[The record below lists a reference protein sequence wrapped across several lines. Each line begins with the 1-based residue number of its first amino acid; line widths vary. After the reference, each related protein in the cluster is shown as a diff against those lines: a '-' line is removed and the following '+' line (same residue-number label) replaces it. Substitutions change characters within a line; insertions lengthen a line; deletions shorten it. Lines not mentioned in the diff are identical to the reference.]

1 MATQQNANFLGLP
14 DILPDIYR
22 ASSSLDAVKKHV
34 ETLEKEVAQ
43 NPGNMNAMLIK
54 NAFEQYHHYISKLS
68 ERNRQYFNLI
78 HQQTVK
84 THPTLYIKTTA
95 RKKSLISFYDKCRRK
110 LFDGI
115 PLDSIKDIYACRT
128 IIGNSSLDY
137 EKAIELCY
145 TIMDETITQMI
156 SLGFTPCGA
165 TDLKDI
171 DDFNHEHYP
180 NVILPQKSYLSEE
193 NLKYVKDYVL
203 HPKDNGY
210 QSLHVVFRDKYGRF
224 FEYQVRTYLMDHH
237 AEHGKASH
245 DHYEEEQKRKKQIPL
260 LEIDRSKVHMS
271 FYIYMYDQL
280 SDDACLEKSSSCL
293 LRTYHGL

>member
-1 MATQQNANFLGLP
+1 MATQEDNANLLGLP

-22 ASSSLDAVKKHV
+22 ASSSLDAVKKHI
-34 ETLEKEVAQ
+34 ETLEKEVSQ

-54 NAFEQYHHYISKLS
+54 NAFEQYHHYIFKLS
-68 ERNRQYFNLI
+68 DRNRQYFNLI

-84 THPTLYIKTTA
+84 NHSSLYIKTTA

-110 LFDGI
+110 LFDGS

-128 IIGNSSLDY
+128 IIGDSSLDS
-137 EKAIELCY
+137 EEVIKLCY

-156 SLGFTPCGA
+156 ALGFTPCGA

-171 DDFNHEHYP
+171 DDFNPELYP
-180 NVILPQKSYLSEE
+180 NVVIPQQSYLSEE
-193 NLKYVKDYVL
+193 NLKYVKDYIL

-210 QSLHVVFRDKYGRF
+210 QSLHVAFRDKYGRF

-237 AEHGKASH
+237 AEHGKAAH
-245 DHYEEEQKRKKQIPL
+245 DIYEQARKKDIPTL
-260 LEIDRSKVHMS
+260 KIDRTKVHMS

-280 SDDACLEKSSSCL
+280 SDDACLEVSSSCL
-293 LRTYHGL
+293 LRTHHVLT